1 VRLVLDT
8 NVVISAL
15 LWRSTPYRLLE
26 AIRRHEGLTL
36 YSSPVLL
43 EELTDV
49 ITRPALSRRLA
60 TIGKTARE
68 VLADYLEAIE
78 LVEPVAVPRV
88 ARDPDDDHVLA
99 CALAA
104 EASLIVSGDSDL
116 LALENY
122 ERIPIVTPAAA
133 LHKIETPT

>member
-1 VRLVLDT
+1 MRVVLDT

-26 AIRRHEGLTL
+26 AIRRHESVTL

-43 EELTDV
+43 EELADV
-49 ITRPALSRRLA
+49 IARPALSRRLA
-60 TIGKTARE
+60 AIGKTARE
-68 VLADYLEAIE
+68 ILADYLEAIE
-78 LVEPVAVPRV
+78 LIEPVTVPRI

-104 EASLIVSGDSDL
+104 TAELTVSGDQDL
-116 LALENY
+116 LEIADY
-122 ERIPIVTPAAA
+122 EGTSIVTPAEA
-133 LHKIETPT
+133 LRRIEKK

>member
-15 LWRSTPYRLLE
+15 LWRGTPYRLLE
-26 AIRRHEGLTL
+26 AIRRHEGLTV

-60 TIGKTARE
+60 TIGKTAHE
-68 VLADYLEAIE
+68 LLADYVEATE
-78 LVEPVAVPRV
+78 LVEPVDIARI

-116 LALENY
+116 LVLEGY
-122 ERIPIVTPAAA
+122 ERIPIITPAAA